1 MKTASAFV
9 AGTLGLAGLQ
19 AITSISG
26 SKNATGL
33 AAWGAGVVAR
43 IVDPNV
49 PLIPDL
55 RRSASPKTK
64 TTAQTTP
71 AAPTP
76 ARPLTK
82 TQEVLA

>member
-19 AITSISG
+19 AITSLSG

-33 AAWGAGVVAR
+33 ASWGAGVVEH
-43 IVDPNV
+43 IVNPNV
-49 PLIPDL
+49 PLIPDM
-55 RRSASPKTK
+55 RKPTATKPTK
-64 TTAQTTP
+64 TAAATTP
-71 AAPTP
+71 APGAP
-76 ARPLTK
+76 RPISP